1 MSYFW
6 FLVDVIITLI
16 PWLQVVTT
24 CSSCARLARR
34 SSWRSWCWWT
44 WPPSRST
51 SGGCR
56 KLCKSGYKILVSSQY
71 SHIPRSFLSKS
82 HLSCARRLPVWPVVS
97 MTIVSIYSL
106 NVAITSEIATE
117 IRNHGTDN
125 TVRLDNGVLQR
136 WYLGLGVGGPLSAAR
151 AAVAVRTDASYVWC
165 VTCDVS
171 QTAWQLAR
179 TGCRGCVIV
188 GITTPQ
194 GQ

>member
-6 FLVDVIITLI
+6 FLVDVITLI
-16 PWLQVVTT
+16 VCLQAVTT

-71 SHIPRSFLSKS
+71 SHIPRSFLSKR
-82 HLSCARRLPVWPVVS
+82 HLSCARRLLVWPVIS

-106 NVAITSEIATE
+106 NVVITSEIATE
-117 IRNHGTDN
+117 IRNHGTDSTG

-136 WYLGLGVGGPLSAAR
+136 WYLGPGVGGPLAAAR
-151 AAVAVRTDASYVWC
+151 AAVAVRTDASYVRG

-179 TGCRGCVIV
+179 RGCRGCVIV
-188 GITTPQ
+188 GITAPE
-194 GQ
+194 